1 MESPQLMRVPLGRH
15 TRILAIPRSCLAF
28 LTIAWGLSLITPRSE
43 AQSSPTRCAPVTD
56 TLPAEA
62 AAASLAGTYRLTIVG
77 TDGKATGRMATSSL
91 KLWAPPDTF
100 RFVRQLDGRSNPN
113 LTIPLI
119 GATEIDL
126 QQVGAVEDGGW
137 AATTPEAPGIAV
149 WQRRIFHE
157 GRLFTEILL
166 RLGADGNRR
175 GRVRF
180 DGPYNALYVDSIG
193 STGFWGRWHASLG
206 YTDYKADGYFCALRQ
221 E

>member
-1 MESPQLMRVPLGRH
+1 
-15 TRILAIPRSCLAF
+15 
-28 LTIAWGLSLITPRSE
+28 
-43 AQSSPTRCAPVTD
+43 
-56 TLPAEA
+56 
-62 AAASLAGTYRLTIVG
+62 
-77 TDGKATGRMATSSL
+77 MATSAL

-137 AATTPEAPGIAV
+137 TATTPEAPGIAV
-149 WQRRIFHE
+149 WQRRILHE

-175 GRVRF
+175 GTV
-180 DGPYNALYVDSIG
+180 PTATSVS
-193 STGFWGRWHASLG
+193 SGRSKPDFGVGA
-206 YTDYKADGYFCALRQ
+206 A
-221 E
+221 

>member
-1 MESPQLMRVPLGRH
+1 
-15 TRILAIPRSCLAF
+15 
-28 LTIAWGLSLITPRSE
+28 
-43 AQSSPTRCAPVTD
+43 
-56 TLPAEA
+56 
-62 AAASLAGTYRLTIVG
+62 
-77 TDGKATGRMATSSL
+77 MATSSL

-126 QQVGAVEDGGW
+126 QQVRAVEDGGW

-166 RLGADGNRR
+166 RLGADGDRR
-175 GRVRF
+175 GTV
-180 DGPYNALYVDSIG
+180 PTATSVPS
-193 STGFWGRWHASLG
+193 GRSKPDFGVGA
-206 YTDYKADGYFCALRQ
+206 A
-221 E
+221 